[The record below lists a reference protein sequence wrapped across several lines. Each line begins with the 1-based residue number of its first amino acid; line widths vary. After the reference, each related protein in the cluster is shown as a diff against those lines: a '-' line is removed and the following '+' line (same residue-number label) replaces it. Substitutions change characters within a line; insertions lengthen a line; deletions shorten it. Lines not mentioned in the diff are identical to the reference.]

1 MILIGSIQII
11 TVKTLIIE
19 VITNYFKQITVF
31 DYEIQS
37 LFKNHFTNFLT

>member
-19 VITNYFKQITVF
+19 VITNYFKQTRYLTMKF
-31 DYEIQS
+31 S
-37 LFKNHFTNFLT
+37 PFLRIILQTF